1 LHSAL
6 IAPFFVSIT
15 TSQDD
20 TFQLPYFIAASSLAA
35 FLSSYVW
42 GSWSDKSAVLT
53 IRIASV
59 ICVIAGGAFYFCYQM
74 GSLWLNVGLFFLL
87 SVGYAGVR
95 TARKTYLLDIAN
107 GDTRTQY
114 VATANTVVGYVLLA
128 FGGFYAVVYPMI
140 NEHIIALMTGFLIL
154 GLGQSY
160 WLKKEK

>member
-1 LHSAL
+1 
-6 IAPFFVSIT
+6 
-15 TSQDD
+15 
-20 TFQLPYFIAASSLAA
+20 

-53 IRIASV
+53 IRIASG
-59 ICVIAGGAFYFCYQM
+59 ICVLASSAFYCFFDI

-95 TARKTYLLDIAN
+95 TARKTYLLDIAS
-107 GDTRTQY
+107 GDTRTEY
-114 VATANTVVGYVLLA
+114 VATANTIVGYVLLA
-128 FGGFYAVVYPMI
+128 FGGVYAVIYPMI
-140 NEHIIALMTGFLIL
+140 DHHIIALMSVFLLL